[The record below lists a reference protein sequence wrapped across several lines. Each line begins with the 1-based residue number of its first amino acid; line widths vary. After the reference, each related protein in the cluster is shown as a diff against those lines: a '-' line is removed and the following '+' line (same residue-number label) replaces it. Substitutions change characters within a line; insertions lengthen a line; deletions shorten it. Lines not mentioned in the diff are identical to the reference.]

1 MERIKFTFKR
11 GGSLVAVF
19 DEKRAPETV
28 KSLLEALPCEG
39 DVMHT
44 RWCGREIFVP
54 TPTIHKPP
62 KENQT
67 NCVAKGDIAY
77 WRDFDNPEAPTIPLP
92 KPYPSI
98 MVPNSHAIT
107 MAFFIATFA
116 VISNTIS
123 SISWKKSAKT
133 FGNMVST
140 GPKWKDCKNCFAL
153 CSPLGM

>member
-11 GGSLVAVF
+11 GGSLIAVL
-19 DEKRAPETV
+19 DEKRAPQTV

-77 WRDFDNPEAPTIPLP
+77 WRDFDNPEATNHPASETL
-92 KPYPSI
+92 SI
-98 MVPNSHAIT
+98 YYGSEFLRYHNGLLHCNVCGHIEYDQFDLMEEIGEDV
-107 MAFFIATFA
+107 
-116 VISNTIS
+116 
-123 SISWKKSAKT
+123 WKHGINWAK
-133 FGNMVST
+133 VER
-140 GPKWKDCKNCFAL
+140 L
-153 CSPLGM
+153 